1 MEDKINSYR
10 PTYEVEQP
18 EKLTWKE
25 IAEGTAAMSAILAFV
40 LLIIYF
46 A

>member
-1 MEDKINSYR
+1 MNKQFDSYR
-10 PTYEVEQP
+10 PTCEVEQP

-25 IAEGTAAMSAILAFV
+25 IAEGAVAMLAIVAFV